1 MQVAID
7 QGDYKSSQELLLLIK
22 ESCKAEI
29 EENLNA
35 LLDFALRGQISM
47 LSQRK
52 SSVMGGED
60 LFGSYPGVRQ
70 MIAVRRESEGGA
82 DRVPTLLPKAKL
94 KQIDEWLSDGS
105 RLTTRR
111 SRNPGIAAM
120 LRDAYSVEKDPEAIL
135 EDALRKFRSKK
146 GETG

>member
-1 MQVAID
+1 MQAAID
-7 QGDYKSSQELLLLIK
+7 HGDYTSSQELLLLIK

-29 EENLNA
+29 EENFGILI
-35 LLDFALRGQISM
+35 DFALRGQISM

-52 SSVMGGED
+52 TSAVRGED

-70 MIAVRRESEGGA
+70 MIAVRRESEEGT

-94 KQIDEWLSDGS
+94 RQIDEWLSDGS

-120 LRDAYSVEKDPEAIL
+120 LRDAYSVEKNPEATL
-135 EDALRKFRSKK
+135 EDALRKFRAKK
-146 GETG
+146 DETG